1 MPFHLKRKPG
11 TNLWWVVT
19 DASGRHLSK
28 TPLPLERAKKQLAAV
43 VIALNLAA
51 AKIDRHKL

>member
-28 TPLPLERAKKQLAAV
+28 NALPLEKAKKQLAAV

-51 AKIDRHKL
+51 AKIERHKL